1 MSSIINIWND
11 RGLFFQQ
18 FTLISSLLFVGTII
32 LVSTQIQYEISS
44 ETQAYETETDAV
56 LHYSIPL
63 VSEKASIDNYSG
75 LYSLMLLQLERDPH
89 IARIE
94 WSSNSG
100 VTLSVNN
107 PMVRPI
113 VPYWFRSWIDLPEY
127 DAKMPVSSGY
137 TTYGTLGIHTSS
149 AVSAL
154 KIWERFLR
162 YIAVC
167 LIVSMV
173 ILCTLYFSLRHN
185 LRTLRALS
193 DAANKIKSGDYS
205 ARIEHEGAVET
216 RVAASAFNEMSQKI
230 EQLVHELNENKEQLV
245 NQLHFSNELF
255 NTVPTPIYF
264 KDTNG
269 VFLGVNSAWES
280 FFSRKREDVIGKT
293 VHDLYTDDKDSASLH
308 SSKDQLLWKDSSRQ
322 IYEKSLRTPD
332 GKLHHVLYSKAPFS
346 LTDGSIAGLI
356 GTLTDLTALKD
367 VEEKMRLA
375 FAEKITAESANNTKS
390 TFLANMSHEIRSP
403 LTAIIGFSEMLT
415 DRHTTMADRIDASN
429 TIIKAGKHLLQ
440 IINDILDLS
449 KVEAGK
455 LDIDHSPVDI
465 FNLLEEVS
473 ALTSMQ
479 SHEKGIDFKID
490 YSFPLPKIINTDPL
504 RLKQVLLNLA
514 TNAVKFT
521 KTGYVKIEVKYNHD
535 DGLVY
540 FSVIDSGIG
549 LTIEQ
554 QERLFNPFSQAD
566 ASTTRNYGGTGLGL
580 FLSKQLCETLG
591 GTISIT
597 SELGKGSCFTATID
611 AGSPGKDVFVSEMT
625 TDSFNHPETNE
636 HIKLQGQVLLAE
648 DNPDNQRFIA
658 MLLTR
663 MGATVTIAENGG
675 QAVEKALEHDFDLI
689 LMDMQM
695 PVMDGLQATRLLRE
709 KGYAKPIVA
718 LTANAFSSDI
728 ESCLE
733 AGCNEFLSKPIDQL
747 KFSETLS
754 HYLASHSDD
763 RLEITPLLSSL
774 LQTDPD
780 FKDLI
785 DSYIDHLPS
794 YINDIVSAFEIRDW
808 ESLDQLSHNLKGVSG
823 NYGFMELSE
832 LAGTL
837 MFESTKKYA
846 DGVQATLDEITNLGK
861 RIQMGKS
868 KVT

>member
-1 MSSIINIWND
+1 LLGIINIWND

-44 ETQAYETETDAV
+44 ETLAYETETDAV

-63 VSEKASIDNYSG
+63 VSEKATIANYSG
-75 LYSLMLLQLERDPH
+75 LYSLMLLQLDRDPR

-100 VTLSVNN
+100 VTLAVNN
-107 PMVRPI
+107 PMVRSA
-113 VPYWFRSWIDLPEY
+113 VPDWFRSWIDLPDY
-127 DAKMPVSSGY
+127 HAKMPVSSGY

-149 AVSAL
+149 TVSTL
-154 KIWERFLR
+154 KIWDRFLR

-167 LIVSMV
+167 LAVSII
-173 ILCTLYFSLRHN
+173 ILGTLYYSLRHN
-185 LRTLRALS
+185 LKTLRALS
-193 DAANKIKSGDYS
+193 VAANRIKSGDYS
-205 ARIEHEGAVET
+205 ARIEHKGAVET
-216 RVAASAFNEMSQKI
+216 RVAAGAFNEMSQKI
-230 EQLVHELNENKEQLV
+230 EQLVLELNENKQQLL

-255 NTVPTPIYF
+255 NTVPTPIYY
-264 KDTNG
+264 KDTDG

-280 FFSRKREDVIGKT
+280 FFGRKREDVIGKT
-293 VHDLYTDDKDSASLH
+293 VHDLYTDDEDSASLH
-308 SSKDQLLWKDSSRQ
+308 YSKDQQLWKDSTRQ

-332 GKLHHVLYSKAPFS
+332 GTLHHVLYSKAPFS
-346 LTDGSIAGLI
+346 LTDGSVAGLI
-356 GTLTDLTALKD
+356 GTLTDLTALKNI
-367 VEEKMRLA
+367 EAKMRRA
-375 FAEKITAESANNTKS
+375 FAEKITAESASNSKS

-415 DRHTTMADRIDASN
+415 DRHTTMADRVDASN

-465 FNLLEEVS
+465 FTLLREVS
-473 ALTSMQ
+473 ALTRMQ
-479 SHEKGIDFKID
+479 AHEKGIDFHLD
-490 YSFPLPKIINTDPL
+490 YSFPLPQIINTDPV

-521 KTGYVKIEVKYNHD
+521 KDGHVKIHVRFDYD
-535 DGLVY
+535 TGLIY
-540 FSVIDSGIG
+540 FSVIDTGIG
-549 LTIEQ
+549 LTTEQ
-554 QERLFNPFSQAD
+554 QERLFNPFAQAD
-566 ASTTRNYGGTGLGL
+566 TSTTRNYGGTGLGL
-580 FLSKQLCETLG
+580 FLSKQLCEKLG
-591 GTISIT
+591 GTIST
-597 SELGKGSCFTATID
+597 DSEPGKGSCFTASVD
-611 AGSPGKDVFVSEMT
+611 AGSPGKEDFVTAPT
-625 TDSFNHPETNE
+625 TDSLNHPELNE
-636 HIKLQGQVLLAE
+636 HLKLQGKILLAE
-648 DNPDNQRFIA
+648 DNLDNQRFIT

-663 MGATVTIAENGG
+663 MGATVSIADNGG
-675 QAVEKALEHDFDLI
+675 QTVEKALEHDFDLI

-695 PVMDGLQATRLLRE
+695 PVLDGLQATRLLRE

-728 ESCLE
+728 EFCLE
-733 AGCNEFLSKPIDQL
+733 AGCNEFLSKPIDQV

-754 HYLASHSDD
+754 HYLASHSGDSLD
-763 RLEITPLLSSL
+763 NTPIRSSL

-785 DSYIDHLPS
+785 DTYIDHLPS
-794 YINDIVSAFEIRDW
+794 YINDISHAFQNRDW
-808 ESLDQLSHNLKGVSG
+808 ETLDQLSHNLKGVSG
-823 NYGFMELSE
+823 NYGFLELSE

-837 MFESTKKYA
+837 MFESTKKYE
-846 DGVQATLDEITNLGK
+846 DGVQATLDEIANLGK
-861 RIQMGKS
+861 RIELGK
-868 KVT
+868 